1 MHATPYGY
9 RKQVRKRKDIATL
22 SQTEG
27 QAKVLRRLAHSV
39 IAPSTVQNIQ
49 EGNAANRT
57 KQRLH
62 GSEEQQIESGK
73 ILAKIFSKHYNKT
86 CLLQHGFFTPTS
98 EKTQILLT

>member
-1 MHATPYGY
+1 M
-9 RKQVRKRKDIATL
+9 
-22 SQTEG
+22 
-27 QAKVLRRLAHSV
+27 RRLAHSV

-73 ILAKIFSKHYNKT
+73 ILAKIFSKTEVKSMLKSSALKSVDIDVANKYLHKIGAQVGAHEILAT
-86 CLLQHGFFTPTS
+86 CDISGIT
-98 EKTQILLT
+98 